1 MKRTVGVKFQ
11 GKIRGEHFVF
21 EGPLGKREKRGDPGI
36 IYQNKMMD
44 YLPTDQ
50 FFFFIYMSSHIC
62 SSKLAG
68 NYKKPKQ
75 SATNLHSSPAFYFLW
90 NITS

>member
-1 MKRTVGVKFQ
+1 MKRTVGVKLQ

-21 EGPLGKREKRGDPGI
+21 EGSLGKREKRGDPGI

-50 FFFFIYMSSHIC
+50 LFFFLF
-62 SSKLAG
+62 
-68 NYKKPKQ
+68 
-75 SATNLHSSPAFYFLW
+75 T
-90 NITS
+90 